1 MGIGGTGTLAGVD
14 GFALKGDSLQSL
26 ATWQRLLLLGGVLLV
41 SSVSLIGLLRLQGWR
56 HFAALVIYGL
66 VVLLLLSLL
75 LPFTLLEIWDGYS
88 EILAIIVLLLF
99 LPVYGAGWLSAWLLY
114 RSVRQ
119 AHHISYPVAFAFAGE
134 FAGAFAFAF
143 AFAFAGAVAF
153 AFAGAGAGAGAGAVA
168 FAVAVAGA
176 VAFAGAGAVAFAFA
190 GAFAGAFAVLM
201 RASQDW
207 ARQRGLLAWFWL
219 LYSGLLVLL
228 SFSSLLWIAHKNY
241 LMLLLFWLWLPLL
254 NAGLDWFS
262 LGVTRGLLQAVR
274 LGNHS
279 AARALGWAIA
289 DLLLALVF
297 LVLIT
302 SVLLVVVALAN
313 ATVGQPLVPL
323 TTLLQDVHKN
333 AAGVNNGWIYF
344 MLLST
349 LVPTLIHFALA
360 GGAATLWLPKQRRS
374 KVVDGI
380 EASVFKHYVAWAYL
394 IFTPFIGFM
403 VAPALLLYY

>member
-1 MGIGGTGTLAGVD
+1 
-14 GFALKGDSLQSL
+14 
-26 ATWQRLLLLGGVLLV
+26 
-41 SSVSLIGLLRLQGWR
+41 
-56 HFAALVIYGL
+56 
-66 VVLLLLSLL
+66 
-75 LPFTLLEIWDGYS
+75 
-88 EILAIIVLLLF
+88 
-99 LPVYGAGWLSAWLLY
+99 
-114 RSVRQ
+114 
-119 AHHISYPVAFAFAGE
+119 
-134 FAGAFAFAF
+134 
-143 AFAFAGAVAF
+143 
-153 AFAGAGAGAGAGAVA
+153 
-168 FAVAVAGA
+168 
-176 VAFAGAGAVAFAFA
+176 
-190 GAFAGAFAVLM
+190 M

-228 SFSSLLWIAHKNY
+228 SFSSLLWIPDTSY
-241 LMLLLFWLWLPLL
+241 LMLLLFWLLLPLV
-254 NAGLDWFS
+254 NAGLDWLS

-297 LVLIT
+297 LLLIT
-302 SVLLVVVALAN
+302 SVLLAVVALAN

-333 AAGVNNGWIYF
+333 AAGVNNWWIYF

-360 GGAATLWLPKQRRS
+360 GGAATLWLPKQWRL

-394 IFTPFIGFM
+394 TFTPFIGFM
-403 VAPALLLYY
+403 VAPALLLYGLWALLTAHGAWLGKLLLNWADLLVSWLS

>member
-1 MGIGGTGTLAGVD
+1 
-14 GFALKGDSLQSL
+14 
-26 ATWQRLLLLGGVLLV
+26 
-41 SSVSLIGLLRLQGWR
+41 
-56 HFAALVIYGL
+56 
-66 VVLLLLSLL
+66 
-75 LPFTLLEIWDGYS
+75 
-88 EILAIIVLLLF
+88 
-99 LPVYGAGWLSAWLLY
+99 
-114 RSVRQ
+114 
-119 AHHISYPVAFAFAGE
+119 
-134 FAGAFAFAF
+134 
-143 AFAFAGAVAF
+143 
-153 AFAGAGAGAGAGAVA
+153 
-168 FAVAVAGA
+168 
-176 VAFAGAGAVAFAFA
+176 
-190 GAFAGAFAVLM
+190 
-201 RASQDW
+201 
-207 ARQRGLLAWFWL
+207 
-219 LYSGLLVLL
+219 
-228 SFSSLLWIAHKNY
+228 
-241 LMLLLFWLWLPLL
+241 MLLLFWLWLPLL
-254 NAGLDWFS
+254 NAGLDWLS

-333 AAGVNNGWIYF
+333 AAGVNNWWIYF

>member
-88 EILAIIVLLLF
+88 EILAIIVLLIF

-119 AHHISYPVAFAFAGE
+119 AHHISYPVAVAVAGE
-134 FAGAFAFAF
+134 FAGE
-143 AFAFAGAVAF
+143 
-153 AFAGAGAGAGAGAVA
+153 
-168 FAVAVAGA
+168 
-176 VAFAGAGAVAFAFA
+176 
-190 GAFAGAFAVLM
+190 FAVLM

-254 NAGLDWFS
+254 NAGLDWLS

-313 ATVGQPLVPL
+313 ATVGQPLVSL

-333 AAGVNNGWIYF
+333 AAGVNNWWIYF